1 MKGNKSTIT
10 EILPLKSGICIGSP
24 YRGSG
29 QFFLEDGKEL
39 LLRLVPLPRCWGA
52 GGGEV
57 KKRRRSFQFFFFRN
71 ILPCHT
77 LYHINTYPRLEKEA
91 CFVIQ
96 LVTDISELVYI

>member
-39 LLRLVPLPRCWGA
+39 LLRLVPLPRCWGV
-52 GGGEV
+52 GGGS
-57 KKRRRSFQFFFFRN
+57 KKEKKEFSVCFFFPETFYPVIN
-71 ILPCHT
+71 CITST
-77 LYHINTYPRLEKEA
+77 LSLALRKRLA
-91 CFVIQ
+91 
-96 LVTDISELVYI
+96 LLYN

>member
-29 QFFLEDGKEL
+29 LFFLEDGKEL

-52 GGGEV
+52 GGGGGQKE
-57 KKRRRSFQFFFFRN
+57 KKEFSVFFFQKHFTLSYTVSHQH
-71 ILPCHT
+71 LPS
-77 LYHINTYPRLEKEA
+77 P
-91 CFVIQ
+91 
-96 LVTDISELVYI
+96 

>member
-39 LLRLVPLPRCWGA
+39 LLRLVPLPRCWGVG
-52 GGGEV
+52 GGGE
-57 KKRRRSFQFFFFRN
+57 
-71 ILPCHT
+71 
-77 LYHINTYPRLEKEA
+77 
-91 CFVIQ
+91 
-96 LVTDISELVYI
+96 